1 MSRTRIYWT
10 TDERDLVI
18 EAIAEHIRK
27 RPRAR
32 YAELWTAG
40 NAILAPDRQR
50 KWYSSY
56 SGASNTDHVFFLE
69 ARRRANAQNT
79 FSGFKEMEGPA
90 KDLQARLAKVDAETD
105 VTWVPVPTPQALDD
119 IPLES
124 LLANCFKRLLERY
137 AAPRSYLSY
146 EELQKLVPPL
156 SNTPSYSAKEH
167 QPEANKT
174 LSQIRPVRIACCG
187 LLPAQFNRVKERVNA
202 KKVELVFVD
211 KQYDPHQ
218 SDWKR
223 GLDHVI
229 VTRFVRHGHW
239 DQAREALGNERV
251 HWVSSGTDTVVAKVS
266 ELVPGSLN

>member
-10 TDERDLVI
+10 DDERDLVI

-27 RPRAR
+27 KPRAR
-32 YAELWTAG
+32 YAELWGAG

-56 SGASNTDHVFFLE
+56 SGAQNSDHVFFSE
-69 ARRRANAQNT
+69 ARKRAQVTDEFGKRPVEHVPHEAQP
-79 FSGFKEMEGPA
+79 E
-90 KDLQARLAKVDAETD
+90 
-105 VTWVPVPTPQALDD
+105 VTWVPVPTPQTLSEAPFKD
-119 IPLES
+119 
-124 LLANCFKRLLERY
+124 LLAEVAERILVMW
-137 AAPRSYLSY
+137 APVRTPAVIDALTT
-146 EELQKLVPPL
+146 LQKTV
-156 SNTPSYSAKEH
+156 TPASVVTP
-167 QPEANKT
+167 QVT
-174 LSQIRPVRIACCG
+174 LTRPVRVACCG

-218 SDWKR
+218 SDWRR

-239 DQAREALGNERV
+239 DQARAALGNERV
-251 HWVSSGTDTVVAKVS
+251 HWVSSGTETVVAKVS